1 MHLTLNQ
8 KEALMYGVL
17 GHGLLDGC
25 DTQAIHDYYNNEP
38 VRLSRDTFIKLYHI
52 DKAIDWLYEHIE
64 DKLDMVFI
72 RALYSQY
79 KTLTAATPNP
89 NLTLP
94 LSCYAPALNSELNRM
109 RESIA
114 TKFLGI
120 GMFCQDNNLFGEDSE
135 VVDYMLH
142 LKAFIDTDEEL
153 DGLVSFYQDQLAN
166 G

>member
-25 DTQAIHDYYNNEP
+25 DIQAIHDYYNNEP
-38 VRLSRDTFIKLYHI
+38 VRLSKNTFIKLYHI

-64 DKLDMVFI
+64 DKLDMVFV

-79 KTLTAATPNP
+79 KTLTTATPNP
-89 NLTLP
+89 NLILP
-94 LSCYAPALNSELNRM
+94 LSCYAPALNSELNAM
-109 RESIA
+109 RDTGA

-153 DGLVSFYQDQLAN
+153 NGLVSFYKDQLAN